1 MLAINQL
8 KIRPTTKP
16 VDLACEAGSITVVL
30 GRNQSGKTDLCRL
43 SAGLP
48 TEATGAV
55 TIEGKTYQ
63 RKSGPIAMVF
73 QAFVNYPNWTVA
85 RNIASPMQAAGMQDE
100 NRVKELAALV
110 KIGHLLHRMP
120 DELSGGQQ
128 QRLAIARTLAKKP
141 KVLLMDEPFVNLDF
155 KLREALN
162 AELRTLVEETGV
174 ALVFTTSDPSDAL
187 ALADQLILLESHEV
201 LQQGTALE
209 LYRSPASFAAADLLS
224 DPGIN
229 RLSETQFVRPE
240 HVHLSADSNGHSS
253 TLRAVETNGAQS
265 YLHADVALDHGTE
278 EWVVKLPGIVAHQA
292 GEKVSLA
299 VDHRDVLE
307 LGS

>member
-8 KIRPTTKP
+8 KIRPSSKP
-16 VDLACEAGSITVVL
+16 ADIACTAGSITVVL

-43 SAGLP
+43 AAGLP
-48 TEATGAV
+48 TKASGTV
-55 TIEGKTYQ
+55 TIGGEIYQ
-63 RKSGPIAMVF
+63 RKSGPVAMVF
-73 QAFVNYPNWTVA
+73 QAFVNYPSWTVA
-85 RNIASPMQAAGMQDE
+85 GNIASPMQAAGIRDE
-100 NRVKELAALV
+100 GRVRELAALV
-110 KIGHLLHRMP
+110 KIEHLLHRMP

-128 QRLAIARTLAKKP
+128 QRLAIARALAKKP

-174 ALVFTTSDPSDAL
+174 ALLFTTSDPSDAL

-201 LQQGTALE
+201 LQQGSALE
-209 LYRSPASFAAADLLS
+209 LYRSPVGFAAADLLS

-229 RLSETQFVRPE
+229 RLSDTQYVRPE

-265 YLHADVALDHGTE
+265 YLHADVTLTHGTE
-278 EWVVKLPGIVAHQA
+278 EWVVKLPGIVTHQA
-292 GEKVSLA
+292 GEHVLLA

-307 LGS
+307 LGA